1 MPIRLSGMSSGLDTE
16 ALVSALVSGYRTQK
30 DNLVKAQ
37 TKLQWKQDKWNTMN
51 TKIYSFYTGSLSTS
65 RFSKNYNLKKAK
77 ISNSNYASVD
87 ASTSAVTGTQSLKV
101 KKLATAGYLT
111 GGVISADSSKTDST
125 KIKGD
130 TKLSEISG
138 MGSGSTGKL
147 EVTAEGKTTSIQLSD
162 DMTVNNL
169 IVQLKSA
176 GVNASF
182 DETNQRF
189 FISSKT
195 SGTEHEFS
203 LTASDA
209 NGKTALSAL
218 GLADTS
224 IDNIN
229 NIVKPYQAIVNNSTY
244 VEDTVKSRYDSDV
257 SSFNS
262 NVGTYLSNIKSATA
276 SLKVNNYK
284 SEYIKD
290 FMDTAG
296 EDGSGIV
303 KARENL
309 SNAMSDLENDLK
321 NDTLSEAAKAEKQ
334 ARLQAV
340 KGIISLA
347 DDTSTYDTAKK
358 LQESNATEIKSLN
371 STIDSNTDSITAMYK
386 EAGFGDGADST
397 YSIDAANGKLII
409 KEDSDMAK
417 YVGTDG
423 KIDTEKYTYD
433 MAEAAT
439 SSDASSKINS
449 YKTEAQEHLDYADK
463 MVKAYETVKSAT
475 TDSDKTTAEYKAA
488 LNTLGVSSDTSGS
501 SAKRIYAQ
509 DSEIE
514 LNGATFTSNSNNY
527 SINGITIQVTA
538 KTKDDEQVT
547 ITTDTDVDAIY
558 KSIKDMFTEYNK
570 LIKSMDEAYNADSS
584 KGYEPLT
591 DDEKSAMTDDEV
603 EKWETK
609 IKDSLLRK
617 DDTLSSIINT
627 MKNDMASSITINGK
641 SYALSSFGIATQGYF
656 ASGENEKGVYHIDG
670 DSDDSVT
677 SGNDDKLRA
686 AIAGDP
692 ETVVSFFSQ
701 LFSKVYTD
709 LGNKMATSSVSSA
722 YTVYNDKQMNK
733 QYSEYTTKISDAES
747 KITTWED
754 YYYSKFSAMESALSK
769 LNSQTSSMS
778 GLFGN

>member
-1 MPIRLSGMSSGLDTE
+1 MVSGMDTE
-16 ALVSALVSGYRTQK
+16 SLVTALVSGYQLKK

-37 TKLQWKQDKWNTMN
+37 TKLSWKQEKWKTMN
-51 TKIYSFYTGSLSTS
+51 TSIYSFYSGKLSAA
-65 RFSKNYNLKKAK
+65 RFSKAYSLKKSTV
-77 ISNSNYASVD
+77 SNSSVATVTAS
-87 ASTSAVTGTQSLKV
+87 SSAVAGDQTLKV
-101 KKLATAGYLT
+101 KELASSGYLT
-111 GGVISADSSKTDST
+111 GGEVTNKSDSASKITGSSK
-125 KIKGD
+125 
-130 TKLSEISG
+130 LSAI
-138 MGSGSTGKL
+138 TGKTSGQGS
-147 EVTAEGKTTSIQLSD
+147 VTLSVDGKSTNIELTD
-162 DMTVNNL
+162 DMTVNQF
-169 IVQLKSA
+169 IVKLKDA
-176 GVNASF
+176 GVQASF
-182 DETNQRF
+182 DEANQRF

-195 SGTEHEFS
+195 SGKDGDFSLVANDTAGRDSLYELGLYTDDKTSTAEYTKWAGYYNAADGTYTSALDDIINSAYESNKISFDTVAQKKLAAYSKASATVDSFNTKYMSDTGVTAEDNAKAQLTSKQAQLDTLILKGKGGDKDSDFDESKLTDKEKENYKTLKSDIDNYSTAKQSMEDLKDYVNIEVKDGKTTVSALKETDSAAGVANIAAETADRNAKIKADLTTQYQNKAKSSYDMINATHEFS
-203 LTASDA
+203 KGASR
-209 NGKTALSAL
+209 K
-218 GLADTS
+218 
-224 IDNIN
+224 
-229 NIVKPYQAIVNNSTY
+229 
-244 VEDTVKSRYDSDV
+244 
-257 SSFNS
+257 
-262 NVGTYLSNIKSATA
+262 VG
-276 SLKVNNYK
+276 
-284 SEYIKD
+284 
-290 FMDTAG
+290 
-296 EDGSGIV
+296 
-303 KARENL
+303 
-309 SNAMSDLENDLK
+309 
-321 NDTLSEAAKAEKQ
+321 
-334 ARLQAV
+334 
-340 KGIISLA
+340 
-347 DDTSTYDTAKK
+347 
-358 LQESNATEIKSLN
+358 
-371 STIDSNTDSITAMYK
+371 
-386 EAGFGDGADST
+386 
-397 YSIDAANGKLII
+397 
-409 KEDSDMAK
+409 
-417 YVGTDG
+417 
-423 KIDTEKYTYD
+423 
-433 MAEAAT
+433 
-439 SSDASSKINS
+439 
-449 YKTEAQEHLDYADK
+449 
-463 MVKAYETVKSAT
+463 
-475 TDSDKTTAEYKAA
+475 
-488 LNTLGVSSDTSGS
+488 
-501 SAKRIYAQ
+501 Q

>member
-1 MPIRLSGMSSGLDTE
+1 MPIRLSGMVSGMDTE
-16 ALVSALVSGYRTQK
+16 SLVTALVSGYQLKK

-37 TKLQWKQDKWNTMN
+37 TKLSWKQEKWKTMN
-51 TKIYSFYTGSLSTS
+51 TSIYSFYSGKLSAA
-65 RFSKNYNLKKAK
+65 RFSKAYSLKKSTV
-77 ISNSNYASVD
+77 SNSSVATVTAS
-87 ASTSAVTGTQSLKV
+87 SSAVAGDQTLKV
-101 KKLATAGYLT
+101 KELASSGYLT
-111 GGVISADSSKTDST
+111 GGEVTNKSDSASKITGSSK
-125 KIKGD
+125 
-130 TKLSEISG
+130 LSVI
-138 MGSGSTGKL
+138 TGKTSGQGS
-147 EVTAEGKTTSIQLSD
+147 VTLSVDGKSTNIELTD
-162 DMTVNNL
+162 DMTVNQF
-169 IVQLKSA
+169 IVKLKDA
-176 GVNASF
+176 GVQASF
-182 DETNQRF
+182 DEANQRF

-195 SGTEHEFS
+195 SGKDGDFSLVANDTTGRESLYELGLYTDDKTSTAEYTKWAGYYNAADGTYTSALDDIINSAYESNKISFDTVAQEKLAAYSKASATVDSFNTKYMSDTGVTAEDNAKAQLAALISKGKGGDDNSDFDESKLTDKEKENYKTLKSDIDNYSTAKQSMEDLKDYVNIEVKDGKTTVSALKETDSAAGVANIAAETADRNAKIKADLTTQYQNKAKSSYDMINATHEFS
-203 LTASDA
+203 KGASR
-209 NGKTALSAL
+209 K
-218 GLADTS
+218 
-224 IDNIN
+224 
-229 NIVKPYQAIVNNSTY
+229 
-244 VEDTVKSRYDSDV
+244 
-257 SSFNS
+257 
-262 NVGTYLSNIKSATA
+262 VG
-276 SLKVNNYK
+276 
-284 SEYIKD
+284 
-290 FMDTAG
+290 
-296 EDGSGIV
+296 
-303 KARENL
+303 
-309 SNAMSDLENDLK
+309 
-321 NDTLSEAAKAEKQ
+321 
-334 ARLQAV
+334 
-340 KGIISLA
+340 
-347 DDTSTYDTAKK
+347 
-358 LQESNATEIKSLN
+358 
-371 STIDSNTDSITAMYK
+371 
-386 EAGFGDGADST
+386 
-397 YSIDAANGKLII
+397 
-409 KEDSDMAK
+409 
-417 YVGTDG
+417 
-423 KIDTEKYTYD
+423 
-433 MAEAAT
+433 
-439 SSDASSKINS
+439 
-449 YKTEAQEHLDYADK
+449 
-463 MVKAYETVKSAT
+463 
-475 TDSDKTTAEYKAA
+475 
-488 LNTLGVSSDTSGS
+488 
-501 SAKRIYAQ
+501 Q

>member
-1 MPIRLSGMSSGLDTE
+1 MPIRLSGMVSGMDTE
-16 ALVSALVSGYRTQK
+16 SLVTALVSGYQLKK

-37 TKLQWKQDKWNTMN
+37 TKLSWKQEKWKTMN
-51 TKIYSFYTGSLSTS
+51 TSIYSFYSGKLSAA
-65 RFSKNYNLKKAK
+65 RFSKAYSLKKSTV
-77 ISNSNYASVD
+77 SNSSVATVTAS
-87 ASTSAVTGTQSLKV
+87 SSAVAGDQTLKV
-101 KKLATAGYLT
+101 KELASSGYLT
-111 GGVISADSSKTDST
+111 GGEVTNKSDSASKITGSSK
-125 KIKGD
+125 
-130 TKLSEISG
+130 LSAI
-138 MGSGSTGKL
+138 TGKTSGQGS
-147 EVTAEGKTTSIQLSD
+147 VTLSVDGKSTNIELTD
-162 DMTVNNL
+162 DMTVNQF
-169 IVQLKSA
+169 IVKLKDA
-176 GVNASF
+176 GVQASF
-182 DETNQRF
+182 DEANQRF

-195 SGTEHEFS
+195 SGKDGDFSLVANDTTGRESLYELGLYTDDKTSTAEYTKWAGYYNAADGTYTSALDDIINSAYESNKISFDTVAQEKLAAYSKASATVDSFNTKYMSDTGVTAEDNAKAQLAALISKGKGGDDNSDFDESKLTDKEKENYKTLKSDIDNYSTAKQSMEDLKDYVNIEVEDGKTTVSALKETDSAAGVANIAAETADRNAKIKADLTTQYQNKAKSSYDMINATHEFS
-203 LTASDA
+203 KGASR
-209 NGKTALSAL
+209 K
-218 GLADTS
+218 
-224 IDNIN
+224 
-229 NIVKPYQAIVNNSTY
+229 
-244 VEDTVKSRYDSDV
+244 
-257 SSFNS
+257 
-262 NVGTYLSNIKSATA
+262 VG
-276 SLKVNNYK
+276 
-284 SEYIKD
+284 
-290 FMDTAG
+290 
-296 EDGSGIV
+296 
-303 KARENL
+303 
-309 SNAMSDLENDLK
+309 
-321 NDTLSEAAKAEKQ
+321 
-334 ARLQAV
+334 
-340 KGIISLA
+340 
-347 DDTSTYDTAKK
+347 
-358 LQESNATEIKSLN
+358 
-371 STIDSNTDSITAMYK
+371 
-386 EAGFGDGADST
+386 
-397 YSIDAANGKLII
+397 
-409 KEDSDMAK
+409 
-417 YVGTDG
+417 
-423 KIDTEKYTYD
+423 
-433 MAEAAT
+433 
-439 SSDASSKINS
+439 
-449 YKTEAQEHLDYADK
+449 
-463 MVKAYETVKSAT
+463 
-475 TDSDKTTAEYKAA
+475 
-488 LNTLGVSSDTSGS
+488 
-501 SAKRIYAQ
+501 Q

>member
-1 MPIRLSGMSSGLDTE
+1 MVSGMDTE
-16 ALVSALVSGYRTQK
+16 SLVTALVSGYQLKK

-37 TKLQWKQDKWNTMN
+37 TKLSWKQEKWKTMN
-51 TKIYSFYTGSLSTS
+51 TSIYSFYSGKLSAA
-65 RFSKNYNLKKAK
+65 RFSKAYSLKKSTV
-77 ISNSNYASVD
+77 SNSSVATVTAS
-87 ASTSAVTGTQSLKV
+87 SSAVAGDQTLKV
-101 KKLATAGYLT
+101 KELASSGYLT
-111 GGVISADSSKTDST
+111 GGEVTNKSDSASKITGSSK
-125 KIKGD
+125 
-130 TKLSEISG
+130 LSAI
-138 MGSGSTGKL
+138 TGKTSGQGS
-147 EVTAEGKTTSIQLSD
+147 VTLSVDGKSTNIELTD
-162 DMTVNNL
+162 DMTVNQF
-169 IVQLKSA
+169 IVKLKDA
-176 GVNASF
+176 GVQASF
-182 DETNQRF
+182 DEANQRF

-195 SGTEHEFS
+195 SGKDGDFSLVANDTTGRESLYELGLYTDDKTSTAEYTKWAGYYNAADGTYTSALDDIINSAYESNKISFDTVAQEKLAAYSKASATVDSFNTKYMSDTGVTAEDNAKAQLAALISKGKGGDDNSDFDESKLTDKEKENYKTLKSDIDNYSTAKQSMEDLKDYVNIEVKDGKTTVSALKETDSAAGVANIAAKTAERNTKIKADLTTQYQNKAKSSYDMINATHEFS
-203 LTASDA
+203 KGASR
-209 NGKTALSAL
+209 K
-218 GLADTS
+218 
-224 IDNIN
+224 
-229 NIVKPYQAIVNNSTY
+229 
-244 VEDTVKSRYDSDV
+244 
-257 SSFNS
+257 
-262 NVGTYLSNIKSATA
+262 VG
-276 SLKVNNYK
+276 
-284 SEYIKD
+284 
-290 FMDTAG
+290 
-296 EDGSGIV
+296 
-303 KARENL
+303 
-309 SNAMSDLENDLK
+309 
-321 NDTLSEAAKAEKQ
+321 
-334 ARLQAV
+334 
-340 KGIISLA
+340 
-347 DDTSTYDTAKK
+347 
-358 LQESNATEIKSLN
+358 
-371 STIDSNTDSITAMYK
+371 
-386 EAGFGDGADST
+386 
-397 YSIDAANGKLII
+397 
-409 KEDSDMAK
+409 
-417 YVGTDG
+417 
-423 KIDTEKYTYD
+423 
-433 MAEAAT
+433 
-439 SSDASSKINS
+439 
-449 YKTEAQEHLDYADK
+449 
-463 MVKAYETVKSAT
+463 
-475 TDSDKTTAEYKAA
+475 
-488 LNTLGVSSDTSGS
+488 
-501 SAKRIYAQ
+501 Q

>member
-1 MPIRLSGMSSGLDTE
+1 MPIRLSGMVSGMDTE
-16 ALVSALVSGYRTQK
+16 SLVTALVSGYQLKK

-37 TKLQWKQDKWNTMN
+37 TKLSWKQEKWKTMN
-51 TKIYSFYTGSLSTS
+51 TSIYSFYSGKLSAA
-65 RFSKNYNLKKAK
+65 RFSKAYSLKKSTV
-77 ISNSNYASVD
+77 SNSSVATVTAS
-87 ASTSAVTGTQSLKV
+87 SSAVAGDQTLKV
-101 KKLATAGYLT
+101 KELASSGYLT
-111 GGVISADSSKTDST
+111 GGEVTNKSDSASKITGSSK
-125 KIKGD
+125 
-130 TKLSEISG
+130 LSAI
-138 MGSGSTGKL
+138 TGKTSGQGS
-147 EVTAEGKTTSIQLSD
+147 VTLSVDGKSTNIELTD
-162 DMTVNNL
+162 DMTVNQF
-169 IVQLKSA
+169 IVKLKDA
-176 GVNASF
+176 GVQASF
-182 DETNQRF
+182 DEANQRF

-195 SGTEHEFS
+195 SGKDGDFSLVANDTTGRESLYELGLYTDDKTSTAEYTKWAGYYNAADGTYTSALDDIINSAYESNKISFDTVAQEKLAAYSKASATVDSFNTKYMSDTGVTAEDNAKAQLAALISKGKGGDDNSDFDESKLTDKEKENYKTLKSDIDNYSTAKQSMEDLKDYVNIEVKDGKTTVSALKETDSAAGVANIAAETADRNAKIKADLTTQYQNKAKSSYDMINATHEFS
-203 LTASDA
+203 KGASR
-209 NGKTALSAL
+209 K
-218 GLADTS
+218 
-224 IDNIN
+224 
-229 NIVKPYQAIVNNSTY
+229 
-244 VEDTVKSRYDSDV
+244 
-257 SSFNS
+257 
-262 NVGTYLSNIKSATA
+262 VG
-276 SLKVNNYK
+276 
-284 SEYIKD
+284 
-290 FMDTAG
+290 
-296 EDGSGIV
+296 
-303 KARENL
+303 
-309 SNAMSDLENDLK
+309 
-321 NDTLSEAAKAEKQ
+321 
-334 ARLQAV
+334 
-340 KGIISLA
+340 
-347 DDTSTYDTAKK
+347 
-358 LQESNATEIKSLN
+358 
-371 STIDSNTDSITAMYK
+371 
-386 EAGFGDGADST
+386 
-397 YSIDAANGKLII
+397 
-409 KEDSDMAK
+409 
-417 YVGTDG
+417 
-423 KIDTEKYTYD
+423 
-433 MAEAAT
+433 
-439 SSDASSKINS
+439 
-449 YKTEAQEHLDYADK
+449 
-463 MVKAYETVKSAT
+463 
-475 TDSDKTTAEYKAA
+475 
-488 LNTLGVSSDTSGS
+488 
-501 SAKRIYAQ
+501 Q

-627 MKNDMASSITINGK
+627 MKNDMASSFTINGK

>member
-1 MPIRLSGMSSGLDTE
+1 MPIRLSGMVSGMDTE
-16 ALVSALVSGYRTQK
+16 SLVTALVSGYQLKK

-37 TKLQWKQDKWNTMN
+37 TKLSWKQEKWKTMN
-51 TKIYSFYTGSLSTS
+51 TSIYSFYSGKLSAA
-65 RFSKNYNLKKAK
+65 RFSKAYSLKKSTV
-77 ISNSNYASVD
+77 SNSSVATVTAS
-87 ASTSAVTGTQSLKV
+87 SSAVAGDQTLKV
-101 KKLATAGYLT
+101 KELASSGYLT
-111 GGVISADSSKTDST
+111 GGEVTNKSDSTSKITGSSKLSAITNKTSGQGSVTLSVDGKST
-125 KIKGD
+125 NIEL
-130 TKLSEISG
+130 T
-138 MGSGSTGKL
+138 
-147 EVTAEGKTTSIQLSD
+147 D
-162 DMTVNNL
+162 DMTVNQFL
-169 IVQLKSA
+169 VKLKDA
-176 GVNASF
+176 GVQASF
-182 DETNQRF
+182 DEANQRF

-195 SGTEHEFS
+195 SGKDGDFSLVANDTAGRDSLYELGLYTDDKTSTAEYTKWAGYYNDTDGTYTSALDDIINSAYESNKISFDTVAQEKLAAYSKASATVDSFNTKYMSDTGVTAEDNAKAQLAALISKGKGGDDNSDFDESKLTDKEKENYKTLKSDIDNYNTAKQSMEDLKDYVNIEVKDGKTTVSALKETDSAAGVANIAAKTAERNTKIKAELTTQYQNKAKSSYDMINAAHEFS
-203 LTASDA
+203 KGASR
-209 NGKTALSAL
+209 K
-218 GLADTS
+218 
-224 IDNIN
+224 
-229 NIVKPYQAIVNNSTY
+229 
-244 VEDTVKSRYDSDV
+244 
-257 SSFNS
+257 
-262 NVGTYLSNIKSATA
+262 VG
-276 SLKVNNYK
+276 
-284 SEYIKD
+284 
-290 FMDTAG
+290 
-296 EDGSGIV
+296 
-303 KARENL
+303 
-309 SNAMSDLENDLK
+309 
-321 NDTLSEAAKAEKQ
+321 
-334 ARLQAV
+334 
-340 KGIISLA
+340 
-347 DDTSTYDTAKK
+347 
-358 LQESNATEIKSLN
+358 
-371 STIDSNTDSITAMYK
+371 
-386 EAGFGDGADST
+386 
-397 YSIDAANGKLII
+397 
-409 KEDSDMAK
+409 
-417 YVGTDG
+417 
-423 KIDTEKYTYD
+423 
-433 MAEAAT
+433 
-439 SSDASSKINS
+439 
-449 YKTEAQEHLDYADK
+449 
-463 MVKAYETVKSAT
+463 
-475 TDSDKTTAEYKAA
+475 
-488 LNTLGVSSDTSGS
+488 
-501 SAKRIYAQ
+501 Q

-558 KSIKDMFTEYNK
+558 KSIKDMFTDYNK

-733 QYSEYTTKISDAES
+733 QYSEYTTKISAAES

>member
-1 MPIRLSGMSSGLDTE
+1 MVSGMDTE
-16 ALVSALVSGYRTQK
+16 SLVTALVSGYQLKK

-37 TKLQWKQDKWNTMN
+37 TKLSWKQEKWKTMN
-51 TKIYSFYTGSLSTS
+51 TSIYSFYSGKLSAA
-65 RFSKNYNLKKAK
+65 RFSKAYSLKKSTV
-77 ISNSNYASVD
+77 SNSSVATVTAS
-87 ASTSAVTGTQSLKV
+87 SSAVAGDQTLKV
-101 KKLATAGYLT
+101 KELASSGYLT
-111 GGVISADSSKTDST
+111 GGEVTNKSDSTSKITGSSKLSAITNKTSGQGSVTLSVDGKST
-125 KIKGD
+125 NIEL
-130 TKLSEISG
+130 T
-138 MGSGSTGKL
+138 
-147 EVTAEGKTTSIQLSD
+147 D
-162 DMTVNNL
+162 DMTVNQFL
-169 IVQLKSA
+169 VKLKDA
-176 GVNASF
+176 GVQASF
-182 DETNQRF
+182 DEANQRF

-195 SGTEHEFS
+195 SGKDGDFSLVANDTAGRESLYELGLYTDDKTSTAEYTKWAGYYNAADGTYTSALDDIINSAYESNKISFDTVAQEKLAAYSKASATVDSFNTKYMSDTGVTAEDNAKAQLAALISKGKGGDDNSDFDESKLTDKEKENYKTLKSDIDNYNTAKQSMEDLKDYVNIEVKDGKTTVSALKETDSAAGVANIAAKTAERNTKIKADLTTQYQNKAKSSYDMINAAHEFS
-203 LTASDA
+203 KGASR
-209 NGKTALSAL
+209 K
-218 GLADTS
+218 
-224 IDNIN
+224 
-229 NIVKPYQAIVNNSTY
+229 
-244 VEDTVKSRYDSDV
+244 
-257 SSFNS
+257 
-262 NVGTYLSNIKSATA
+262 VG
-276 SLKVNNYK
+276 
-284 SEYIKD
+284 
-290 FMDTAG
+290 
-296 EDGSGIV
+296 
-303 KARENL
+303 
-309 SNAMSDLENDLK
+309 
-321 NDTLSEAAKAEKQ
+321 
-334 ARLQAV
+334 
-340 KGIISLA
+340 
-347 DDTSTYDTAKK
+347 
-358 LQESNATEIKSLN
+358 
-371 STIDSNTDSITAMYK
+371 
-386 EAGFGDGADST
+386 
-397 YSIDAANGKLII
+397 
-409 KEDSDMAK
+409 
-417 YVGTDG
+417 
-423 KIDTEKYTYD
+423 
-433 MAEAAT
+433 
-439 SSDASSKINS
+439 
-449 YKTEAQEHLDYADK
+449 
-463 MVKAYETVKSAT
+463 
-475 TDSDKTTAEYKAA
+475 
-488 LNTLGVSSDTSGS
+488 
-501 SAKRIYAQ
+501 Q

-558 KSIKDMFTEYNK
+558 KSIKDMFTDYNK

-733 QYSEYTTKISDAES
+733 QYSEYTTKISAAES

>member
-1 MPIRLSGMSSGLDTE
+1 MVSGMDTE
-16 ALVSALVSGYRTQK
+16 SLVTALVSGYQLKK

-37 TKLQWKQDKWNTMN
+37 TKLSWKQEKWKTMN
-51 TKIYSFYTGSLSTS
+51 TSIYSFYSGKLSAA
-65 RFSKNYNLKKAK
+65 RFSKAYSLKKSTV
-77 ISNSNYASVD
+77 SNSSVATVTAS
-87 ASTSAVTGTQSLKV
+87 SSAVAGDQTLKV
-101 KKLATAGYLT
+101 KELASSGYLT
-111 GGVISADSSKTDST
+111 GGEVTNKSDSASKITGSSK
-125 KIKGD
+125 
-130 TKLSEISG
+130 LSAI
-138 MGSGSTGKL
+138 TGKTSGQGS
-147 EVTAEGKTTSIQLSD
+147 VTLSVDGKSTNIELTD
-162 DMTVNNL
+162 DMTVNQF
-169 IVQLKSA
+169 IVKLKDA
-176 GVNASF
+176 GVQASF
-182 DETNQRF
+182 DEANQRF

-195 SGTEHEFS
+195 SGKDGDFSLVANDTTGRESLYELGLYTDDKTSTAEYTKWAGYYNAADGTYTSALDDIINSAYESNKISFDTVAQEKLAAYSKASATVDSFNTKYMSDTGVTAEDNAKAQLAALISKGKGGDDNSDFDESKLTDKEKENYKTLKSDIDNYSTAKQSMEDLKDYVNIEVEDGKTTVSALKETDSAAGVANIAAETADRNAKIKADLTTQYQNKAKSSYDMINATHEFS
-203 LTASDA
+203 KGASR
-209 NGKTALSAL
+209 K
-218 GLADTS
+218 
-224 IDNIN
+224 
-229 NIVKPYQAIVNNSTY
+229 
-244 VEDTVKSRYDSDV
+244 
-257 SSFNS
+257 
-262 NVGTYLSNIKSATA
+262 VG
-276 SLKVNNYK
+276 
-284 SEYIKD
+284 
-290 FMDTAG
+290 
-296 EDGSGIV
+296 
-303 KARENL
+303 
-309 SNAMSDLENDLK
+309 
-321 NDTLSEAAKAEKQ
+321 
-334 ARLQAV
+334 
-340 KGIISLA
+340 
-347 DDTSTYDTAKK
+347 
-358 LQESNATEIKSLN
+358 
-371 STIDSNTDSITAMYK
+371 
-386 EAGFGDGADST
+386 
-397 YSIDAANGKLII
+397 
-409 KEDSDMAK
+409 
-417 YVGTDG
+417 
-423 KIDTEKYTYD
+423 
-433 MAEAAT
+433 
-439 SSDASSKINS
+439 
-449 YKTEAQEHLDYADK
+449 
-463 MVKAYETVKSAT
+463 
-475 TDSDKTTAEYKAA
+475 
-488 LNTLGVSSDTSGS
+488 
-501 SAKRIYAQ
+501 Q

>member
-1 MPIRLSGMSSGLDTE
+1 MPIRLSGMVSGMDTE
-16 ALVSALVSGYRTQK
+16 SLVTALVSGYQLKK

-37 TKLQWKQDKWNTMN
+37 TKLSWKQEKWKTMN
-51 TKIYSFYTGSLSTS
+51 TSIYSFYSGKLSAA
-65 RFSKNYNLKKAK
+65 RFSKAYSLKKSTV
-77 ISNSNYASVD
+77 SNSSVATVTAS
-87 ASTSAVTGTQSLKV
+87 SSAVAGDQTLKV
-101 KKLATAGYLT
+101 KELASSGYLT
-111 GGVISADSSKTDST
+111 GGEVTNKSDSTSKITGSSKLSAITNKTSGQGSVTLSVDGKST
-125 KIKGD
+125 NIEL
-130 TKLSEISG
+130 T
-138 MGSGSTGKL
+138 
-147 EVTAEGKTTSIQLSD
+147 D
-162 DMTVNNL
+162 DMTVNQFL
-169 IVQLKSA
+169 VKLKDA
-176 GVNASF
+176 GVQASF
-182 DETNQRF
+182 DEANQRF

-195 SGTEHEFS
+195 SGKDGDFSLVANDTAGRESLYELGLYTDDKTSTAEYTKWAGYYNAADGTYTSALDDIINSAYESNKISFDTVAQEKLAAYSKASATVDSFNTKYMSDTGVTAEDNAKAQLAALISKGKGGDDNSDFDESKLTDKEKENYKTLKSDIDNYNTAKQSMEDLKDYVNIEVKDGKTTVSALKETDSAAGVANIAAKTAERNTKIKVDLTTQYQNKAKSSYDMINAAHEFS
-203 LTASDA
+203 KGASR
-209 NGKTALSAL
+209 K
-218 GLADTS
+218 
-224 IDNIN
+224 
-229 NIVKPYQAIVNNSTY
+229 
-244 VEDTVKSRYDSDV
+244 
-257 SSFNS
+257 
-262 NVGTYLSNIKSATA
+262 VG
-276 SLKVNNYK
+276 
-284 SEYIKD
+284 
-290 FMDTAG
+290 
-296 EDGSGIV
+296 
-303 KARENL
+303 
-309 SNAMSDLENDLK
+309 
-321 NDTLSEAAKAEKQ
+321 
-334 ARLQAV
+334 
-340 KGIISLA
+340 
-347 DDTSTYDTAKK
+347 
-358 LQESNATEIKSLN
+358 
-371 STIDSNTDSITAMYK
+371 
-386 EAGFGDGADST
+386 
-397 YSIDAANGKLII
+397 
-409 KEDSDMAK
+409 
-417 YVGTDG
+417 
-423 KIDTEKYTYD
+423 
-433 MAEAAT
+433 
-439 SSDASSKINS
+439 
-449 YKTEAQEHLDYADK
+449 
-463 MVKAYETVKSAT
+463 
-475 TDSDKTTAEYKAA
+475 
-488 LNTLGVSSDTSGS
+488 
-501 SAKRIYAQ
+501 Q

-558 KSIKDMFTEYNK
+558 KSIKDMFTDYNK

>member
-1 MPIRLSGMSSGLDTE
+1 MVSGMDTE
-16 ALVSALVSGYRTQK
+16 SLVTALVSGYQLKK

-37 TKLQWKQDKWNTMN
+37 TKLSWKQEKWKTMN
-51 TKIYSFYTGSLSTS
+51 TSIYSFYSGKLSAA
-65 RFSKNYNLKKAK
+65 RFSKAYSLKKSTV
-77 ISNSNYASVD
+77 SNSSVATVTAS
-87 ASTSAVTGTQSLKV
+87 SSAVAGDQTLKV
-101 KKLATAGYLT
+101 KELASSGYLT
-111 GGVISADSSKTDST
+111 GGEVTNKSDSASKITGSSK
-125 KIKGD
+125 
-130 TKLSEISG
+130 LSAI
-138 MGSGSTGKL
+138 TGKTSGQGS
-147 EVTAEGKTTSIQLSD
+147 VTLSVDGKSTNIELTD
-162 DMTVNNL
+162 DMTVNQFL
-169 IVQLKSA
+169 VKLKDA
-176 GVNASF
+176 GVQASF
-182 DETNQRF
+182 DEANQRF

-195 SGTEHEFS
+195 SGKDGDFSLVANDTTGRESLYELGLYTDDKTSTAEYTKWAGYYNAADGTYTSALDDIINSAYESNKISFDTVAQEKLAAYSKASATVDSFNTKYMSDTGVTAEDNAKAQLAALISKGKGGDDNSDFDESKLTDKEKENYKTLKSDIDNYSTAKQSMEDLKDYVNIEVKDGKTTVSALKETDSAAGVANIAAETADRNAKIKADLTTQYQNKAKSSYDMINATHEFS
-203 LTASDA
+203 KGASR
-209 NGKTALSAL
+209 K
-218 GLADTS
+218 
-224 IDNIN
+224 
-229 NIVKPYQAIVNNSTY
+229 
-244 VEDTVKSRYDSDV
+244 
-257 SSFNS
+257 
-262 NVGTYLSNIKSATA
+262 VG
-276 SLKVNNYK
+276 
-284 SEYIKD
+284 
-290 FMDTAG
+290 
-296 EDGSGIV
+296 
-303 KARENL
+303 
-309 SNAMSDLENDLK
+309 
-321 NDTLSEAAKAEKQ
+321 
-334 ARLQAV
+334 
-340 KGIISLA
+340 
-347 DDTSTYDTAKK
+347 
-358 LQESNATEIKSLN
+358 
-371 STIDSNTDSITAMYK
+371 
-386 EAGFGDGADST
+386 
-397 YSIDAANGKLII
+397 
-409 KEDSDMAK
+409 
-417 YVGTDG
+417 
-423 KIDTEKYTYD
+423 
-433 MAEAAT
+433 
-439 SSDASSKINS
+439 
-449 YKTEAQEHLDYADK
+449 
-463 MVKAYETVKSAT
+463 
-475 TDSDKTTAEYKAA
+475 
-488 LNTLGVSSDTSGS
+488 
-501 SAKRIYAQ
+501 Q

>member
-1 MPIRLSGMSSGLDTE
+1 MFAFRDIES
-16 ALVSALVSGYRTQK
+16 LVTALVSGYQLKK

-37 TKLQWKQDKWNTMN
+37 TKLSWKQEKWKTMN
-51 TKIYSFYTGSLSTS
+51 TSIYSFYSGKLSAA
-65 RFSKNYNLKKAK
+65 RFSKAYSLKKSTV
-77 ISNSNYASVD
+77 SNSSVATVTAS
-87 ASTSAVTGTQSLKV
+87 SSAVAGDQTLKV
-101 KKLATAGYLT
+101 KELASSGYLT
-111 GGVISADSSKTDST
+111 GGEVTNKSDSTSKITGSSKLSAITNKTSGQGSVTLSVDGKST
-125 KIKGD
+125 NIEL
-130 TKLSEISG
+130 T
-138 MGSGSTGKL
+138 
-147 EVTAEGKTTSIQLSD
+147 D
-162 DMTVNNL
+162 DMTVNQFL
-169 IVQLKSA
+169 VKLKDA
-176 GVNASF
+176 GVQASF
-182 DETNQRF
+182 DEANQRF

-195 SGTEHEFS
+195 SGKDGDFSLVANDTAGRESLYELGLYTDDKTSTAEYTKWAGYYNAADGTYTSALDDIINSAYESNKISFDTVAQEKLAAYSKASATVDSFNTKYMSDTGVTAEDNAKAQLAALISKGKGGDDNSDFDESKLTDKEKENYKTLKSDIDNYNTAKQSMEDLKDYVNIEVKDGKTTVSALKETDSAAGVANIAAKTAERNTKIKADLTTQYQNKAKSSYDMINAAHEFS
-203 LTASDA
+203 KGASR
-209 NGKTALSAL
+209 K
-218 GLADTS
+218 
-224 IDNIN
+224 
-229 NIVKPYQAIVNNSTY
+229 
-244 VEDTVKSRYDSDV
+244 
-257 SSFNS
+257 
-262 NVGTYLSNIKSATA
+262 VG
-276 SLKVNNYK
+276 
-284 SEYIKD
+284 
-290 FMDTAG
+290 
-296 EDGSGIV
+296 
-303 KARENL
+303 
-309 SNAMSDLENDLK
+309 
-321 NDTLSEAAKAEKQ
+321 
-334 ARLQAV
+334 
-340 KGIISLA
+340 
-347 DDTSTYDTAKK
+347 
-358 LQESNATEIKSLN
+358 
-371 STIDSNTDSITAMYK
+371 
-386 EAGFGDGADST
+386 
-397 YSIDAANGKLII
+397 
-409 KEDSDMAK
+409 
-417 YVGTDG
+417 
-423 KIDTEKYTYD
+423 
-433 MAEAAT
+433 
-439 SSDASSKINS
+439 
-449 YKTEAQEHLDYADK
+449 
-463 MVKAYETVKSAT
+463 
-475 TDSDKTTAEYKAA
+475 
-488 LNTLGVSSDTSGS
+488 
-501 SAKRIYAQ
+501 Q

-558 KSIKDMFTEYNK
+558 KSIKDMFTDYNK

-733 QYSEYTTKISDAES
+733 QYSEYTTKISAAES

>member
-1 MPIRLSGMSSGLDTE
+1 MPIRLSGMVSGMDTE
-16 ALVSALVSGYRTQK
+16 SLVTALVSGYQLKK

-37 TKLQWKQDKWNTMN
+37 TKLSWKQEKWKTMN
-51 TKIYSFYTGSLSTS
+51 TSIYSFYSGKLSAA
-65 RFSKNYNLKKAK
+65 RFSKAYSLKKSTV
-77 ISNSNYASVD
+77 SNSSVATVTAS
-87 ASTSAVTGTQSLKV
+87 SSAVAGDQTLKV
-101 KKLATAGYLT
+101 KELASSGYLT
-111 GGVISADSSKTDST
+111 GGEVTNKSDSTSKITGSSKLSAITNKTSGQGSVTLSVDGKST
-125 KIKGD
+125 NIEL
-130 TKLSEISG
+130 T
-138 MGSGSTGKL
+138 
-147 EVTAEGKTTSIQLSD
+147 D
-162 DMTVNNL
+162 DMTVNQFL
-169 IVQLKSA
+169 VKLKDA
-176 GVNASF
+176 GVQASF
-182 DETNQRF
+182 DEANQRF

-195 SGTEHEFS
+195 SGKDGDFSLVANDTAGRDSLYELGLYTDDKTSTAEYTKWAGYYNDTDGTYTSALDDIINSAYESNKISFDTVAQEKLAAYSKASATVDSFNTKYMSDTGVTAEDNAKAQLAALISKGKGGDDNSDFDESKLTDKEKENYKTLKSDIDNYNTAKQSMEDLKDYVNIEVKDGKTTVSALKETDSAAGVANIAAKTAERNTKIKADLTTQYQNKAKSSYDMINAAHEFS
-203 LTASDA
+203 KGASR
-209 NGKTALSAL
+209 K
-218 GLADTS
+218 
-224 IDNIN
+224 
-229 NIVKPYQAIVNNSTY
+229 
-244 VEDTVKSRYDSDV
+244 
-257 SSFNS
+257 
-262 NVGTYLSNIKSATA
+262 VG
-276 SLKVNNYK
+276 
-284 SEYIKD
+284 
-290 FMDTAG
+290 
-296 EDGSGIV
+296 
-303 KARENL
+303 
-309 SNAMSDLENDLK
+309 
-321 NDTLSEAAKAEKQ
+321 
-334 ARLQAV
+334 
-340 KGIISLA
+340 
-347 DDTSTYDTAKK
+347 
-358 LQESNATEIKSLN
+358 
-371 STIDSNTDSITAMYK
+371 
-386 EAGFGDGADST
+386 
-397 YSIDAANGKLII
+397 
-409 KEDSDMAK
+409 
-417 YVGTDG
+417 
-423 KIDTEKYTYD
+423 
-433 MAEAAT
+433 
-439 SSDASSKINS
+439 
-449 YKTEAQEHLDYADK
+449 
-463 MVKAYETVKSAT
+463 
-475 TDSDKTTAEYKAA
+475 
-488 LNTLGVSSDTSGS
+488 
-501 SAKRIYAQ
+501 Q

-558 KSIKDMFTEYNK
+558 KSIKDMFTDYNK

>member
-1 MPIRLSGMSSGLDTE
+1 MPIRLSGMVSGMDTE
-16 ALVSALVSGYRTQK
+16 SLVTALVSGYQLKK

-37 TKLQWKQDKWNTMN
+37 TKLSWKQEKWKTMN
-51 TKIYSFYTGSLSTS
+51 TSIYSFYSGKLSAA
-65 RFSKNYNLKKAK
+65 RFSKAYSLKKSTV
-77 ISNSNYASVD
+77 SNSSVATVTAS
-87 ASTSAVTGTQSLKV
+87 SSAVAGDQTLKV
-101 KKLATAGYLT
+101 KELASSGYLT
-111 GGVISADSSKTDST
+111 GGEVTNKSDSTSKITGSSKLSAITNKTSGQGSVTLSVDGKST
-125 KIKGD
+125 NIEL
-130 TKLSEISG
+130 T
-138 MGSGSTGKL
+138 
-147 EVTAEGKTTSIQLSD
+147 D
-162 DMTVNNL
+162 DMTVNQFL
-169 IVQLKSA
+169 VKLKDA
-176 GVNASF
+176 GVQASF
-182 DETNQRF
+182 DEANQRF

-195 SGTEHEFS
+195 SGKDGDFSLVANDTAGRDSLYELGLYTDDKTSTAEYTKWAGYYNDTDGTYTSALDDIINSAYESNKISFDTVAKEKLAAYSKASATVDSFNTKYMSDTGVTAEDNAKAQLAALISKGKGGDDNSDFDESKLTDKEKENYKTLKSDIDNYNTAKQSMEDLKDYVNIEVKDGKTTVSALKETDSAAGVANIAAKTAERNTKIKADLTTQYQNKAKSSYDMINAAHEFS
-203 LTASDA
+203 KGASR
-209 NGKTALSAL
+209 K
-218 GLADTS
+218 
-224 IDNIN
+224 
-229 NIVKPYQAIVNNSTY
+229 
-244 VEDTVKSRYDSDV
+244 
-257 SSFNS
+257 
-262 NVGTYLSNIKSATA
+262 VG
-276 SLKVNNYK
+276 
-284 SEYIKD
+284 
-290 FMDTAG
+290 
-296 EDGSGIV
+296 
-303 KARENL
+303 
-309 SNAMSDLENDLK
+309 
-321 NDTLSEAAKAEKQ
+321 
-334 ARLQAV
+334 
-340 KGIISLA
+340 
-347 DDTSTYDTAKK
+347 
-358 LQESNATEIKSLN
+358 
-371 STIDSNTDSITAMYK
+371 
-386 EAGFGDGADST
+386 
-397 YSIDAANGKLII
+397 
-409 KEDSDMAK
+409 
-417 YVGTDG
+417 
-423 KIDTEKYTYD
+423 
-433 MAEAAT
+433 
-439 SSDASSKINS
+439 
-449 YKTEAQEHLDYADK
+449 
-463 MVKAYETVKSAT
+463 
-475 TDSDKTTAEYKAA
+475 
-488 LNTLGVSSDTSGS
+488 
-501 SAKRIYAQ
+501 Q

-558 KSIKDMFTEYNK
+558 KSIKDMFTDYNK

-733 QYSEYTTKISDAES
+733 QYSEYTTKISAAES

>member
-1 MPIRLSGMSSGLDTE
+1 MPIRLSGMVSGMDTE
-16 ALVSALVSGYRTQK
+16 SLVTALVSGYQLKK

-37 TKLQWKQDKWNTMN
+37 TKLSWKQEKWKAMN
-51 TKIYSFYTGSLSTS
+51 TSIYSFYSGKLSS
-65 RFSKNYNLKKAK
+65 ARFSKAYSLKKSTV
-77 ISNSNYASVD
+77 SNSSVATVT
-87 ASTSAVTGTQSLKV
+87 ASTSAVSGDQTLQV
-101 KKLATAGYLT
+101 KELASSGYLT
-111 GGVISADSSKTDST
+111 GGKVTNKSDSTSKITGSSK
-125 KIKGD
+125 
-130 TKLSEISG
+130 LSAI
-138 MGSGSTGKL
+138 TGKTSGQGS
-147 EVTAEGKTTSIQLSD
+147 VTLSVDGKSTNIELTD
-162 DMTVNNL
+162 DMTVNQF
-169 IVQLKSA
+169 IVKLKDA
-176 GVNASF
+176 GVQASF

-195 SGTEHEFS
+195 SGKDGDFS
-203 LTASDA
+203 LVA
-209 NGKTALSAL
+209 N
-218 GLADTS
+218 
-224 IDNIN
+224 
-229 NIVKPYQAIVNNSTY
+229 
-244 VEDTVKSRYDSDV
+244 
-257 SSFNS
+257 
-262 NVGTYLSNIKSATA
+262 
-276 SLKVNNYK
+276 
-284 SEYIKD
+284 
-290 FMDTAG
+290 DTAG
-296 EDGSGIV
+296 QESLY
-303 KARENL
+303 NL
-309 SNAMSDLENDLK
+309 GLYTN
-321 NDTLSEAAKAEKQ
+321 
-334 ARLQAV
+334 
-340 KGIISLA
+340 
-347 DDTSTYDTAKK
+347 DDTSTAEYKKWADYYNDADGTYKSGLDDIINSAYESKKISFDTVAKEKLATYSKAAATVDSFNTKYMSDTGVTAEDNAKAQLTSKQAQLDALILKGKGGDNDSDFDESKLTDEEKEQYKTLTSSVETLKSDIANYDTAKK
-358 LQESNATEIKSLN
+358 SMEDLKNYVNIEVKDGKTTVSALKETDSVAGVANIAAETADRNTKIKADLTTQYQNKAKSSYDMINATHEFSK
-371 STIDSNTDSITAMYK
+371 
-386 EAGFGDGADST
+386 GASR
-397 YSIDAANGKLII
+397 K
-409 KEDSDMAK
+409 
-417 YVGTDG
+417 VG
-423 KIDTEKYTYD
+423 
-433 MAEAAT
+433 
-439 SSDASSKINS
+439 
-449 YKTEAQEHLDYADK
+449 
-463 MVKAYETVKSAT
+463 
-475 TDSDKTTAEYKAA
+475 
-488 LNTLGVSSDTSGS
+488 
-501 SAKRIYAQ
+501 Q

>member
-1 MPIRLSGMSSGLDTE
+1 MPIRLSGMVSGMDTE
-16 ALVSALVSGYRTQK
+16 SLVTALVSGYQLKK

-37 TKLQWKQDKWNTMN
+37 TKLSWKQEKWKTMN
-51 TKIYSFYTGSLSTS
+51 TSIYSFYSGKLSAA
-65 RFSKNYNLKKAK
+65 RFSKAYSLKKSTV
-77 ISNSNYASVD
+77 SNSSVATVTAS
-87 ASTSAVTGTQSLKV
+87 SSAVAGDQTLKV
-101 KKLATAGYLT
+101 KELASSGYLT
-111 GGVISADSSKTDST
+111 GGEVTNKSDSTSKITGSSKLSAITNKTSGQGSVTLSVDGKST
-125 KIKGD
+125 NIEL
-130 TKLSEISG
+130 T
-138 MGSGSTGKL
+138 
-147 EVTAEGKTTSIQLSD
+147 D
-162 DMTVNNL
+162 DMTVNQFL
-169 IVQLKSA
+169 VKLKDA
-176 GVNASF
+176 GVQASF
-182 DETNQRF
+182 DEANQRF

-195 SGTEHEFS
+195 SGKDGDFSLVANDTAGRDSLYELGLYTDDKTSTAEYTKWAGYYNDTDGTYTSALDDIINSAYESNKISFDTVAQEKLAAYSKASATVDSFNTKYMSDTGVTAEDNAKAQLAALISKGKGGDDNSDFDESKLTDKEKENYKTLKSDIDNYNTAKQSMEDLKDYVNIEVKDGKTTVSALKETDSAAGVANIAAKTAERNTKIKADLTTQYQNKAKSSYDMINAAHEFS
-203 LTASDA
+203 KGASR
-209 NGKTALSAL
+209 K
-218 GLADTS
+218 
-224 IDNIN
+224 
-229 NIVKPYQAIVNNSTY
+229 
-244 VEDTVKSRYDSDV
+244 
-257 SSFNS
+257 
-262 NVGTYLSNIKSATA
+262 VG
-276 SLKVNNYK
+276 
-284 SEYIKD
+284 
-290 FMDTAG
+290 
-296 EDGSGIV
+296 
-303 KARENL
+303 
-309 SNAMSDLENDLK
+309 
-321 NDTLSEAAKAEKQ
+321 
-334 ARLQAV
+334 
-340 KGIISLA
+340 
-347 DDTSTYDTAKK
+347 
-358 LQESNATEIKSLN
+358 
-371 STIDSNTDSITAMYK
+371 
-386 EAGFGDGADST
+386 
-397 YSIDAANGKLII
+397 
-409 KEDSDMAK
+409 
-417 YVGTDG
+417 
-423 KIDTEKYTYD
+423 
-433 MAEAAT
+433 
-439 SSDASSKINS
+439 
-449 YKTEAQEHLDYADK
+449 
-463 MVKAYETVKSAT
+463 
-475 TDSDKTTAEYKAA
+475 
-488 LNTLGVSSDTSGS
+488 
-501 SAKRIYAQ
+501 Q

-558 KSIKDMFTEYNK
+558 KSIKDMFTDYNK

-733 QYSEYTTKISDAES
+733 QYSEYTTKISAAES

>member
-1 MPIRLSGMSSGLDTE
+1 MVSGMDTE
-16 ALVSALVSGYRTQK
+16 SLVTALVSGYQLKK

-37 TKLQWKQDKWNTMN
+37 TKLSWKQEKWKTMN
-51 TKIYSFYTGSLSTS
+51 TSIYSFYSGKLSAA
-65 RFSKNYNLKKAK
+65 RFSKAYSLKKSTV
-77 ISNSNYASVD
+77 SNSSVATVTAS
-87 ASTSAVTGTQSLKV
+87 SSAVAGDQTLKV
-101 KKLATAGYLT
+101 KELASSGYLT
-111 GGVISADSSKTDST
+111 GGEVTNKSDSTSKITGSSKLSAITNKTSGQGSVTLSVDGKST
-125 KIKGD
+125 NIEL
-130 TKLSEISG
+130 T
-138 MGSGSTGKL
+138 
-147 EVTAEGKTTSIQLSD
+147 D
-162 DMTVNNL
+162 DMTVNQFL
-169 IVQLKSA
+169 VKLKDA
-176 GVNASF
+176 GVQASF
-182 DETNQRF
+182 DEANQRF

-195 SGTEHEFS
+195 SGKDGDFSLVANDTAGRESLYELGLYTDDKTSTAEYTKWAGYYNAADGTYTSALDDIINSAYESNKISFDTVAQEKLAAYSKASATVDSFNTKYMSDTGVTAEDNAKAQLAALISKGKGGDDNSDFDESKLTDKEKENYKTLKSDIDNYNTAKQSMEDLKDYVNIEVKDGKTTVSALKETDSAAGVANIAAKTAERNTKIKADLTTQYQNKAKSSYDMINAAHEFS
-203 LTASDA
+203 KGASR
-209 NGKTALSAL
+209 K
-218 GLADTS
+218 
-224 IDNIN
+224 
-229 NIVKPYQAIVNNSTY
+229 
-244 VEDTVKSRYDSDV
+244 
-257 SSFNS
+257 
-262 NVGTYLSNIKSATA
+262 VG
-276 SLKVNNYK
+276 
-284 SEYIKD
+284 
-290 FMDTAG
+290 
-296 EDGSGIV
+296 
-303 KARENL
+303 
-309 SNAMSDLENDLK
+309 
-321 NDTLSEAAKAEKQ
+321 
-334 ARLQAV
+334 
-340 KGIISLA
+340 
-347 DDTSTYDTAKK
+347 
-358 LQESNATEIKSLN
+358 
-371 STIDSNTDSITAMYK
+371 
-386 EAGFGDGADST
+386 
-397 YSIDAANGKLII
+397 
-409 KEDSDMAK
+409 
-417 YVGTDG
+417 
-423 KIDTEKYTYD
+423 
-433 MAEAAT
+433 
-439 SSDASSKINS
+439 
-449 YKTEAQEHLDYADK
+449 
-463 MVKAYETVKSAT
+463 
-475 TDSDKTTAEYKAA
+475 
-488 LNTLGVSSDTSGS
+488 
-501 SAKRIYAQ
+501 Q

-558 KSIKDMFTEYNK
+558 KSIKDMFTDYNK

>member
-1 MPIRLSGMSSGLDTE
+1 MPIRLSGMVSGMDTE
-16 ALVSALVSGYRTQK
+16 SLVTALVSGYQLKK

-37 TKLQWKQDKWNTMN
+37 TKLSWKQEKWKTMN
-51 TKIYSFYTGSLSTS
+51 TSIYSFYSGKLSAA
-65 RFSKNYNLKKAK
+65 RFSKAYSLKKSTV
-77 ISNSNYASVD
+77 SNSSVATVTAS
-87 ASTSAVTGTQSLKV
+87 SSAVAGDQTLKV
-101 KKLATAGYLT
+101 KELASSGYLT
-111 GGVISADSSKTDST
+111 GGEVTNKSDSTSKITGSSKLSAITNKTSGQGSVTLSVDGKST
-125 KIKGD
+125 NIEL
-130 TKLSEISG
+130 T
-138 MGSGSTGKL
+138 
-147 EVTAEGKTTSIQLSD
+147 D
-162 DMTVNNL
+162 DMTVNQFL
-169 IVQLKSA
+169 VKLKDA
-176 GVNASF
+176 GVQASF
-182 DETNQRF
+182 DEANQRF

-195 SGTEHEFS
+195 SGKDGDFSLVANDTAGRDSLYELGLYTDDKTSTAEYTKWAGYYNDTDGTYTSALDDIINSAYESNKISFDTVAQEKLAAYSKASATVDSFNTKYMSDTGVTAEDNAKAQLAALISKGKGGDDNSDFDESKLTDKEKENYKTLKSDIDNYNTAKQSMEDLKDYVNIEVKDGKTTVSALKETDSAAGVANIAAKTAERNMKIKADLTTQYQNKAKSSYDMINAAHEFS
-203 LTASDA
+203 KGASR
-209 NGKTALSAL
+209 K
-218 GLADTS
+218 
-224 IDNIN
+224 
-229 NIVKPYQAIVNNSTY
+229 
-244 VEDTVKSRYDSDV
+244 
-257 SSFNS
+257 
-262 NVGTYLSNIKSATA
+262 VG
-276 SLKVNNYK
+276 
-284 SEYIKD
+284 
-290 FMDTAG
+290 
-296 EDGSGIV
+296 
-303 KARENL
+303 
-309 SNAMSDLENDLK
+309 
-321 NDTLSEAAKAEKQ
+321 
-334 ARLQAV
+334 
-340 KGIISLA
+340 
-347 DDTSTYDTAKK
+347 
-358 LQESNATEIKSLN
+358 
-371 STIDSNTDSITAMYK
+371 
-386 EAGFGDGADST
+386 
-397 YSIDAANGKLII
+397 
-409 KEDSDMAK
+409 
-417 YVGTDG
+417 
-423 KIDTEKYTYD
+423 
-433 MAEAAT
+433 
-439 SSDASSKINS
+439 
-449 YKTEAQEHLDYADK
+449 
-463 MVKAYETVKSAT
+463 
-475 TDSDKTTAEYKAA
+475 
-488 LNTLGVSSDTSGS
+488 
-501 SAKRIYAQ
+501 Q

-558 KSIKDMFTEYNK
+558 KSIKDMFTDYNK

-733 QYSEYTTKISDAES
+733 QYSEYTTKISAAES

>member
-1 MPIRLSGMSSGLDTE
+1 MPIRLSGMVSGMDTE
-16 ALVSALVSGYRTQK
+16 SLVTALVSGYQLKK

-37 TKLQWKQDKWNTMN
+37 TKLSWKQEKWKTMN
-51 TKIYSFYTGSLSTS
+51 TSIYSFYSGKLSAA
-65 RFSKNYNLKKAK
+65 RFSKAYSLKKSTV
-77 ISNSNYASVD
+77 SNSSVATVTAS
-87 ASTSAVTGTQSLKV
+87 SSAVAGDQTLKV
-101 KKLATAGYLT
+101 KELASSGYLT
-111 GGVISADSSKTDST
+111 GGEVTNKSDSTSKITGSSKLSAITNKTSGQGSVTLSVDGKST
-125 KIKGD
+125 NIEL
-130 TKLSEISG
+130 T
-138 MGSGSTGKL
+138 
-147 EVTAEGKTTSIQLSD
+147 D
-162 DMTVNNL
+162 DMTVNQFL
-169 IVQLKSA
+169 VKLKDA
-176 GVNASF
+176 GVQASF
-182 DETNQRF
+182 DEANQRF

-195 SGTEHEFS
+195 SGKDGDFSLVANDTAGRDSLYELGLYTDDKTSTAEYTKWAGYYNDTDGTYTSALDDIINSAYESNKISFDTVAQEKLAAYSKASATVDSFNTKYMSDTGVTAEDNAKAQLAALISKGKGGDDNSDFDESKLTDKEKENYKTLKSDIDNYNTAKQSMEDLKDYVNIEVKDGKTTVSALKETDSAAGVANIAAKTAERNTKIKAELTTQYQNKVKSSYDMINAAHEFS
-203 LTASDA
+203 KGASR
-209 NGKTALSAL
+209 K
-218 GLADTS
+218 
-224 IDNIN
+224 
-229 NIVKPYQAIVNNSTY
+229 
-244 VEDTVKSRYDSDV
+244 
-257 SSFNS
+257 
-262 NVGTYLSNIKSATA
+262 VG
-276 SLKVNNYK
+276 
-284 SEYIKD
+284 
-290 FMDTAG
+290 
-296 EDGSGIV
+296 
-303 KARENL
+303 
-309 SNAMSDLENDLK
+309 
-321 NDTLSEAAKAEKQ
+321 
-334 ARLQAV
+334 
-340 KGIISLA
+340 
-347 DDTSTYDTAKK
+347 
-358 LQESNATEIKSLN
+358 
-371 STIDSNTDSITAMYK
+371 
-386 EAGFGDGADST
+386 
-397 YSIDAANGKLII
+397 
-409 KEDSDMAK
+409 
-417 YVGTDG
+417 
-423 KIDTEKYTYD
+423 
-433 MAEAAT
+433 
-439 SSDASSKINS
+439 
-449 YKTEAQEHLDYADK
+449 
-463 MVKAYETVKSAT
+463 
-475 TDSDKTTAEYKAA
+475 
-488 LNTLGVSSDTSGS
+488 
-501 SAKRIYAQ
+501 Q

-558 KSIKDMFTEYNK
+558 KSIKDMFTDYNK

-733 QYSEYTTKISDAES
+733 QYSEYTTKISAAES